1 MQAISHLTRQS
12 FSLLVIKYI
21 LEVILLDFKFAI
33 IESVIYQKLAEL
45 TQVYLE
51 AVMLQRC
58 TSKTDGPD
66 LGILEQMKSKVIL
79 LIF

>member
-51 AVMLQRC
+51 AVMHLWDRRAWFRNIRANE
-58 TSKTDGPD
+58 K
-66 LGILEQMKSKVIL
+66 
-79 LIF
+79 

>member
-51 AVMLQRC
+51 AVMHL
-58 TSKTDGPD
+58 
-66 LGILEQMKSKVIL
+66 
-79 LIF
+79 